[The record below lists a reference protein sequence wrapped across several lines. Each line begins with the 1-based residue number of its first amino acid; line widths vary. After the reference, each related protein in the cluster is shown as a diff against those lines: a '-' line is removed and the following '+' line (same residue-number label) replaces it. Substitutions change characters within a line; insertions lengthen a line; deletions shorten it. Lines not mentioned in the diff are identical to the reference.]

1 VEGNIKM
8 KIAINCIF
16 FNDRAG
22 GIKEYI
28 FNLVRNLVR
37 LDEGNDYVFYITRE
51 YRESF
56 DAITAGK
63 GKIKTFPFKPGQ
75 KMIRSLFQQRFWYN
89 EEKIEN
95 FNIFHSPFFYA
106 PKFKNAKIVITVHD
120 LRFQKYP
127 STYTL
132 FRYVYLKF
140 AVKDSIKRAHLII
153 AVSDFTKKEIIRYYE
168 IADQKIKVIHE
179 AVDSSGFIN
188 GSSSD
193 KFEIN
198 GVIIRRKEFFISVG
212 FLEPRKNYQLLI
224 KAYSK
229 LPESISNKLK
239 LVIVGKKEH
248 GYQKT
253 IRAIKRARNV
263 IYLNYVSRKELS
275 WLYENSLIHIFP
287 SLYEGFGFPSLEAG
301 LFGVPTVGADQSSIP
316 EISGKGG
323 IYFDPL
329 SDDALKEVL
338 IKLLTDKDLYSELSK
353 EALKNIEKFS
363 WEENATITVGLYN
376 RLK

>member
-1 VEGNIKM
+1 M
-8 KIAINCIF
+8 KIAINCIYYEE
-16 FNDRAG
+16 RAG

-28 FNLVRNLVR
+28 YNLVRNLVR
-37 LDEGNDYVFYITRE
+37 IDEENEYVFYVTRE
-51 YRESF
+51 YKEIF
-56 DAITAGK
+56 NAITTGK
-63 GKIKTFPFKPGQ
+63 GKIKIFPFDPGQ
-75 KMIRSLFQQRFWYN
+75 KIRRSLFQQRFWYN
-89 EEKIEN
+89 EEQIEQID
-95 FNIFHSPFFYA
+95 IFHSPFFYA
-106 PKFKNAKIVITVHD
+106 PKFRNAKVAITVHD
-120 LRFQKYP
+120 LRFLKYP

-132 FRYVYLKF
+132 FRYIYLKF
-140 AVKDSIKRAHLII
+140 VVKDSLKRAQSII
-153 AVSDFTKKEIIRYYE
+153 AISNFTKNEIIRYYN
-168 IADQKIKVIHE
+168 IADQKIQVIHE
-179 AVDSSGFIN
+179 AVDSSGFLN
-188 GSSSD
+188 GSASYT
-193 KFEIN
+193 FEKD
-198 GVIIRRKEFFISVG
+198 GVILKRKEFFISVG

-229 LPESISNKLK
+229 LPETIINRFK

-253 IRAIKRARNV
+253 IRAIKRARNA

-323 IYFDPL
+323 IYFNPL
-329 SDDALKEVL
+329 SDDALKEAL

-353 EALKNIEKFS
+353 QALKNVEKFS
-363 WEENATITVGLYN
+363 WEENARMTVEFYNGL
-376 RLK
+376 

>member
-8 KIAINCIF
+8 KIAINCIY

-28 FNLVRNLVR
+28 YNLVRNLVR
-37 LDEGNDYVFYITRE
+37 LDEENDYVFYVTRE
-51 YRESF
+51 YKESF
-56 DAITAGK
+56 NAITAGK
-63 GKIKTFPFKPGQ
+63 GKIKIFPFNSGQ
-75 KMIRSLFQQRFWYN
+75 KIRRSLFQQRFWYN
-89 EEKIEN
+89 EEQIEN
-95 FNIFHSPFFYA
+95 FDIFHSPFFYA
-106 PKFKNAKIVITVHD
+106 PKFKNAKIAITVHD
-120 LRFQKYP
+120 LRFLKYP
-127 STYTL
+127 STYAL

-140 AVKDSIKRAHLII
+140 VVKDSIKRAHFII
-153 AVSDFTKKEIIRYYE
+153 AISNFTKNEIIRYYK
-168 IADQKIKVIHE
+168 ITDQKIKVIHE
-179 AVDSSGFIN
+179 AVDSTGFLN
-188 GSSSD
+188 GSTSET
-193 KFEIN
+193 FEKN
-198 GVIIRRKEFFISVG
+198 GVILKRKDFFISVG

-229 LPESISNKLK
+229 LPGTINNNLK

-275 WLYENSLIHIFP
+275 WLYKNSLIHIFP

-301 LFGVPTVGADQSSIP
+301 LFGVPTVGANQSSIP

-329 SDDALKEVL
+329 SDDALMEAL

-363 WEENATITVGLYN
+363 WEKNARMTVGLYN
-376 RLK
+376 GLK

>member
-248 GYQKT
+248 EIG
-253 IRAIKRARNV
+253 RAHV
-263 IYLNYVSRKELS
+263 
-275 WLYENSLIHIFP
+275 
-287 SLYEGFGFPSLEAG
+287 
-301 LFGVPTVGADQSSIP
+301 
-316 EISGKGG
+316 
-323 IYFDPL
+323 
-329 SDDALKEVL
+329 
-338 IKLLTDKDLYSELSK
+338 
-353 EALKNIEKFS
+353 
-363 WEENATITVGLYN
+363 
-376 RLK
+376 